1 MPVNAIGQEWRSF
14 VVQGTRF
21 EVENRY
27 NVLNTMGQ
35 GAYGVVCA
43 VQDDVLGTQV
53 AVKKIES
60 AFEHMTFARRTVRE
74 LKILRCL
81 NHENV
86 LRIEKI
92 FLPSS
97 REEFNDIYVFSELLE
112 TDLTS
117 ILKSSQPLSDEH
129 VQFFLYQVLRGMK
142 YVHSAGIIHRD
153 LKPRN
158 LLVNAN
164 CDLKICD
171 FGLARFIPEEEGF
184 LVGQMTEYV
193 CTRWYRA
200 PEVLCCIPEYEPR
213 LDIWSI
219 GCIFAEMLGRKPLFP
234 GNNTQHQLQL
244 ILALIGSPPEEFVAA
259 IRNLR
264 AQEYLRSLPDTSAR
278 PFEELY
284 PEATAVAI
292 TLLKEFLVFL
302 PAGRMTVS
310 AALGHPYLASL
321 SCPEDEPERAP
332 LNPREFEFDRRKVDM
347 ELLRDEMYREM
358 LEYYPELR
366 DQFLAQTPLLDVLN
380 YRLLEPGET
389 QNEDE
394 P

>member
-43 VQDDVLGTQV
+43 VQDDVTDTQV

-60 AFEHMTFARRTVRE
+60 AFEHVTFAKRTVRE
-74 LKILRCL
+74 LKILRAL

-86 LRIEKI
+86 LRVEKI

-97 REEFNDIYVFSELLE
+97 REEFSDIYVFSELME

-117 ILKSSQPLSDEH
+117 ILKSTQPLSDEH
-129 VQFFLYQVLRGMK
+129 IQFFLYQVLRGMK

-244 ILALIGSPPEEFVAA
+244 ILAMIGSPPEEFVGA
-259 IRNLR
+259 ILNHR
-264 AQEYLRSLPDTSAR
+264 AQEFLRSLPETSAK
-278 PFEELY
+278 PFVEVY
-284 PEATAVAI
+284 PEATDVAI
-292 TLLKEFLVFL
+292 SLLADLLVFL
-302 PAGRMTVS
+302 PSARKTV
-310 AALGHPYLASL
+310 AEALSHGYLASL
-321 SCPEDEPERAP
+321 SCPEDEPVRAT
-332 LNPREFEFDRRKVDM
+332 LDPREFEFDRRKVDM
-347 ELLRDEMYREM
+347 GLLRDEMYREM
-358 LEYYPELR
+358 LEYYPEIR
-366 DQFLAQTPLLDVLN
+366 DQYLSENMLLNVLD

-389 QNEDE
+389 PHEDSA
-394 P
+394 

>member
-1 MPVNAIGQEWRSF
+1 
-14 VVQGTRF
+14 
-21 EVENRY
+21 
-27 NVLNTMGQ
+27 
-35 GAYGVVCA
+35 
-43 VQDDVLGTQV
+43 
-53 AVKKIES
+53 
-60 AFEHMTFARRTVRE
+60 MTFAKRTVRE
-74 LKILRCL
+74 LKILRNL

-92 FLPSS
+92 FLSSS
-97 REEFNDIYVFSELLE
+97 RDDFNDIYVFSELME

-171 FGLARFIPEEEGF
+171 FGLARFIPSEDGF

-219 GCIFAEMLGRKPLFP
+219 GCIFAEMLGRKPVFP

-244 ILALIGSPPEEFVAA
+244 ILAMIGSPPEEFVAA
-259 IRNLR
+259 IRNQR
-264 AQEYLRSLPDTSAR
+264 AQDFLRGLPGTGPR

-284 PEATAVAI
+284 PEATEVAVA
-292 TLLKEFLVFL
+292 LLKELLVFL
-302 PAGRMTVS
+302 AAGRKTV
-310 AALGHPYLASL
+310 AEALEHPYLASL
-321 SCPEDEPERAP
+321 SCPEDEPVRTP
-332 LNPREFEFDRRKVDM
+332 LDAREFEFDRRKVDIG
-347 ELLRDEMYREM
+347 LLRDEMYREM
-358 LEYYPELR
+358 LEYYPDLR
-366 DQFLAQTPLLDVLN
+366 DQFLAETPLLDVLS

-389 QNEDE
+389 PHEDE
-394 P
+394 T

>member
-27 NVLNTMGQ
+27 SVLNTMGQ
-35 GAYGVVCA
+35 GAYGIVCA
-43 VQDDVLGTQV
+43 VQDDVLGSQI

-60 AFEHMTFARRTVRE
+60 AFEHMTFAKRTLRE
-74 LKILRCL
+74 LKILRSL

-86 LRIEKI
+86 LRIERI
-92 FLPSS
+92 FLPST
-97 REEFNDIYVFSELLE
+97 REEFSDIYVFSELME

-171 FGLARFIPEEEGF
+171 FGLARFMPEDDSF
-184 LVGQMTEYV
+184 LLGQMTEYV

-200 PEVLCCIPEYEPR
+200 PEVLCCIPAYEPR

-244 ILALIGSPPEEFVAA
+244 ILAMIGSPPDEFVGA
-259 IRNLR
+259 IKNQR
-264 AQEYLRSLPDTSAR
+264 AQDFLRGLPATDAR
-278 PFEELY
+278 PFAEVY
-284 PEATAVAI
+284 PDATDAAVA
-292 TLLKEFLVFL
+292 LLAELLVFL
-302 PAGRMTVS
+302 PAGRKTV
-310 AALGHPYLASL
+310 AEALGHPYLASL
-321 SCPEDEPERAP
+321 SCPEDEPNREP
-332 LNPREFEFDRRKVDM
+332 LDPREFEFDRRKVDIAV
-347 ELLRDEMYREM
+347 LRDEMYREM
-358 LEYYPELR
+358 MEYYPETR
-366 DQFLAQTPLLDVLN
+366 DQYFAENTLLDVQS
-380 YRLLEPGET
+380 YRLLEPGEE
-389 QNEDE
+389 NHDDS
-394 P
+394 